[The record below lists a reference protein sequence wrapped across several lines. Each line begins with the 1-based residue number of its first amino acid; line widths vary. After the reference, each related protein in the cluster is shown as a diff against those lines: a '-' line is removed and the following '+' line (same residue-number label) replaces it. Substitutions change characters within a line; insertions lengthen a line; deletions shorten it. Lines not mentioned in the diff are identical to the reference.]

1 MTAGQWYA
9 RLATVVVVR
18 SPRLWRVFR
27 SRLTTGFDRL
37 APEWDTTR
45 ASPSRLDVINLA
57 LDAVED
63 PPATI
68 LDVGTGTGSVA
79 RAVAE
84 RWPAAEVTGADVSEG
99 MIAEAQRQATG
110 RQRFVVADAS
120 ALPFD
125 DGAFELVALN
135 NMIPFFDELARV
147 TAPGGR
153 VAIAYSRGRQT
164 PIWVPLDRV
173 RRELAARE
181 FTHFADF
188 SAGEGRSLL
197 ARKAD
202 RA

>member
-68 LDVGTGTGSVA
+68 LDVGTG
-79 RAVAE
+79 
-84 RWPAAEVTGADVSEG
+84 TGADVSEG